1 MSVQLYQ
8 SNLSTS
14 NLLGDSYNPEKS
26 RKHSPEVS
34 AAAFQEALTTMHLWT
49 PPGRQFLTRR
59 VTNCAADGLLC
70 RLTLD
75 GSAATVA

>member
-1 MSVQLYQ
+1 
-8 SNLSTS
+8 
-14 NLLGDSYNPEKS
+14 
-26 RKHSPEVS
+26 
-34 AAAFQEALTTMHLWT
+34 MHLLT

-59 VTNCAADGLLC
+59 VMNCAADGLLC